1 MQMLFYLYLIVYIKY
16 SYCVSEYKIYL
27 YEAYSKSIGVNF
39 NWVSHINLM
48 FFLQTSVL
56 KQI

>member
-1 MQMLFYLYLIVYIKY
+1 MQMLFHLYLIVYIKY

-27 YEAYSKSIGVNF
+27 YEAYSKSIGVNL
-39 NWVSHINLM
+39 NWVSHIM